1 MIAVQ
6 RALSIQL
13 EHSDIITSNEITG
26 LGQNHRDAW
35 LKNVAPAA
43 RQMESG
49 ALIYCQM
56 CPAAISCLVFSY
68 SKKIT
73 LAD

>member
-1 MIAVQ
+1 MIPVQ
-6 RALSIQL
+6 HASIQL
-13 EHSDIITSNEITG
+13 EHSGIIMSNEITG
-26 LGQNHRDAW
+26 LGRNHGDAR

-43 RQMESG
+43 GQMESG
-49 ALIYCQM
+49 ALIRCQM

-68 SKKIT
+68 SKTIT